1 MSKLE
6 DRILI
11 NKVVDNSKLIDADKI
26 VYNSVYFRFWS
37 VPAKG
42 LPKEVENYEFI
53 LRTINFHKGLT
64 ENDIPESGVT
74 EFGYGAQFC
83 FAFTPIPKIYFRP
96 FSWHKQKYDN
106 WREITATELLA

>member
-11 NKVVDNSKLIDADKI
+11 NKVVHNSKLIDADKI
-26 VYNSVYFRFWS
+26 VYNSVYFRYWC
-37 VPAKG
+37 VPVKG
-42 LPKEVENYEFI
+42 LPKEIGSYEFI
-53 LRTINFHKGLT
+53 LRTINFHKNLT

-83 FAFTPIPKIYFRP
+83 FTLTPTPKIYFRP
-96 FSWHKQKYDN
+96 FRWSNQKYSN
-106 WREITATELLA
+106 WREITATELLV